1 MVERLWAGW
10 RVPDMVA
17 ARAAAG
23 ADGADEERRGS
34 KPSRTLFEGILAS
47 GLPDSETH
55 LVWRG
60 DRVFAV
66 LNRFPYST
74 GHLLVVPYRPVAD
87 LEGLDLAERR
97 ELWDA
102 VHDAAA
108 AIRAAFEPDG
118 LNVGLNL
125 GDGAGP
131 SVPDHLHVHVLPRWR
146 GDTNFTTAL
155 ADVRVL
161 PMTLQEAWERLRAA
175 WPT

>member
-10 RVPDMVA
+10 RVPDMEA
-17 ARAAAG
+17 ARAASG
-23 ADGADEERRGS
+23 DDGPPDPQPPG
-34 KPSRTLFEGILAS
+34 RTLFEGILAS
-47 GLPDSETH
+47 GLPDSQTH
-55 LVWRG
+55 VVWRG
-60 DRVFAV
+60 ETVFAL

-87 LEGLDLAERR
+87 LEDLDSAERR
-97 ELWDA
+97 ELWDVVHHA
-102 VHDAAA
+102 VA

-146 GDTNFTTAL
+146 GDTNFTTAV
-155 ADVRVL
+155 ADVRVMPL
-161 PMTLQEAWERLRAA
+161 TLQDAWERLRAA

>member
-34 KPSRTLFEGILAS
+34 TPGRTLFEGILAS

-60 DRVFAV
+60 EKVFAV

-87 LEGLDLAERR
+87 LDDLDPGERR

>member
-10 RVPDMVA
+10 RVPEMVS
-17 ARAAAG
+17 ARAG
-23 ADGADEERRGS
+23 GGEGSADGSEGS
-34 KPSRTLFEGILAS
+34 QPDRTLFEGILAS
-47 GLPDSETH
+47 GRPDSETH

-60 DRVFAV
+60 EKVFAL
-66 LNRFPYST
+66 LNRFPYT
-74 GHLLVVPYRPVAD
+74 NGHLLVAPYRPVAD

-102 VHDAAA
+102 VHDAAL
-108 AIRAAFEPDG
+108 AIKAAFQPDG

-161 PMTLQEAWERLRAA
+161 PMTLADAWERLRAA
-175 WPT
+175 WPK

>member
-10 RVPDMVA
+10 RVPDMEA
-17 ARAAAG
+17 ARAASG
-23 ADGADEERRGS
+23 DGGPPDPQPPG
-34 KPSRTLFEGILAS
+34 RTLFEGILAA
-47 GLPDSETH
+47 GLPDSQTH
-55 LVWRG
+55 VVWRG
-60 DRVFAV
+60 EKVFAL

-87 LEGLDLAERR
+87 LEDLYPAERR

-102 VHDAAA
+102 VYHAVA

-146 GDTNFTTAL
+146 GDTNFTTAV
-155 ADVRVL
+155 ADVRVMPL
-161 PMTLQEAWERLRAA
+161 TLQDAWERLRAA

>member
-10 RVPDMVA
+10 RVPEMEA
-17 ARAAAG
+17 ARAPSG
-23 ADGADEERRGS
+23 DGG
-34 KPSRTLFEGILAS
+34 PSDPQAPGRTLFEGILAS
-47 GLPDSETH
+47 GLPDSQTH
-55 LVWRG
+55 VVWRG
-60 DRVFAV
+60 EKVFAL

-74 GHLLVVPYRPVAD
+74 GHLLVAPYRPAAD
-87 LEGLDLAERR
+87 LEDLDPAERR

-102 VHDAAA
+102 VHHAAA

-146 GDTNFTTAL
+146 GDTNFTTAV
-155 ADVRVL
+155 ADVRVMPL
-161 PMTLQEAWERLRAA
+161 TLQDAWERLRAA

>member
-10 RVPDMVA
+10 RVPEMEA
-17 ARAAAG
+17 ARAASG
-23 ADGADEERRGS
+23 DDGPRDPQPPG
-34 KPSRTLFEGILAS
+34 RTLFEGILAA
-47 GLPDSETH
+47 GLPDSQTH
-55 LVWRG
+55 VVWRG
-60 DRVFAV
+60 EKVFAL

-74 GHLLVVPYRPVAD
+74 GHLLVAPYRPMAD
-87 LEGLDLAERR
+87 LEDLDPAERR

-102 VHDAAA
+102 VHHAAA

-146 GDTNFTTAL
+146 GDTNFTTAV
-155 ADVRVL
+155 ADVRVMPL
-161 PMTLQEAWERLRAA
+161 TLHDAWERLRAA

>member
-10 RVPDMVA
+10 RVPEMEVA
-17 ARAAAG
+17 RIASG
-23 ADGADEERRGS
+23 DGGPPDPQPPG
-34 KPSRTLFEGILAS
+34 RTLFEGILAA
-47 GLPDSETH
+47 GLPDSQTH
-55 LVWRG
+55 VVWRG
-60 DRVFAV
+60 EKVFAL

-74 GHLLVVPYRPVAD
+74 GHLLVAPYRPAAD
-87 LEGLDLAERR
+87 LEDLDLAERR
-97 ELWDA
+97 ELWDT
-102 VHDAAA
+102 VHHAAA

-146 GDTNFTTAL
+146 GDTNFTTAV
-155 ADVRVL
+155 ADVRVMPL
-161 PMTLQEAWERLRAA
+161 TLQDAWERLRAA

>member
-10 RVPDMVA
+10 RVPEMEA
-17 ARAAAG
+17 ARAASG
-23 ADGADEERRGS
+23 DGGPPDPQPPG
-34 KPSRTLFEGILAS
+34 RTLFEGILAS
-47 GLPDSETH
+47 GLPDSQTH
-55 LVWRG
+55 VVWRG
-60 DRVFAV
+60 EKVFSL

-74 GHLLVVPYRPVAD
+74 GHLLVAPYRPAAD
-87 LEGLDLAERR
+87 LEDLDPAERR

-102 VHDAAA
+102 VHHAAA

-146 GDTNFTTAL
+146 GDTNFTTAV
-155 ADVRVL
+155 ADVRVMPL
-161 PMTLQEAWERLRAA
+161 TLQDAWERLRAA